1 MTIAGGYERGSIVNL
16 EADVVARYVA
26 RNLHR

>member
-1 MTIAGGYERGSIVNL
+1 VTIAGEYKEGTLVNL
-16 EADVVARYVA
+16 EADIVARYVA